1 MNQGN
6 GAGGRGDAVEPIAID
21 IVNRMGVIDEAQC
34 IALIES
40 TPIGRVGFTSD
51 GAPLVL
57 PVNFAMHEGAI
68 VFRTL
73 EGVKM
78 AAAAEGQ
85 TVCFEVDQ
93 WDAGS
98 KTGWSVVVR
107 GTSTE
112 VTDWAE
118 IEQLE
123 NIGLT
128 PWSKEQ
134 WRKLWVKIV
143 PTEISGRVLR

>member
-1 MNQGN
+1 MNQGSDDI
-6 GAGGRGDAVEPIAID
+6 DAIAID
-21 IVNRMGVIDEAQC
+21 IVNRMGVIDEATC
-34 IALIES
+34 LELIAS

-57 PVNFAMHEGAI
+57 PVNFAWHEGAV

-73 EGVKM
+73 EGLKM

-93 WDAGS
+93 WDAHA

-107 GTSTE
+107 GQASE

-118 IEQLE
+118 IAQLE
-123 NIGLT
+123 EIGLT
-128 PWSKEQ
+128 PWSKEA

>member
-1 MNQGN
+1 MNQDS
-6 GAGGRGDAVEPIAID
+6 GGIDPVAID
-21 IVNRMGVIDEAQC
+21 IVNRMGVIDEATC
-34 IALIES
+34 LELIAS
-40 TPIGRVGFTSD
+40 TPIGRVGFMSD

-57 PVNFAMHEGAI
+57 PVNFALHEGSV

-73 EGVKM
+73 EGLKM

-85 TVCFEVDQ
+85 DVCFEVDQ
-93 WDAGS
+93 WDAHD

-107 GTSTE
+107 GQASE

-118 IEQLE
+118 VAQLE

-128 PWSKEQ
+128 PWSRDK

-143 PTEISGRVLR
+143 PKEISGRVLR

>member
-1 MNQGN
+1 MNQG
-6 GAGGRGDAVEPIAID
+6 RDEIDPVAID
-21 IVNRMGVIDEAQC
+21 IVNRMGVIDEATC
-34 IALIES
+34 RELMAS
-40 TPIGRVGFTSD
+40 TPIGRVGFVSD

-57 PVNFAMHEGAI
+57 PVNFALHEGAV

-73 EGVKM
+73 EGLKM
-78 AAAAEGQ
+78 AAAAEEQ
-85 TVCFEVDQ
+85 AVCFEVDQ
-93 WDAGS
+93 WDAQE

-107 GTSTE
+107 GRATE
-112 VTDWAE
+112 VTGWAE

-128 PWSKEQ
+128 PWSKET
-134 WRKLWVKIV
+134 WRKLWVKIE